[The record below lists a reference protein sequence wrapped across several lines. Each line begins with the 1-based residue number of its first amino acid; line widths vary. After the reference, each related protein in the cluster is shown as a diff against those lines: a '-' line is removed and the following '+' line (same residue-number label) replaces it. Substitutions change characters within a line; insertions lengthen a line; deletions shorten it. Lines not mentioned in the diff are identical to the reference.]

1 MTKTRIGVVRG
12 GPSDEYDVSLRT
24 GAAVLNSLDKEKY
37 EPLDIVISKDGV
49 WYLHGLEIEPHE
61 VVRRVDVIFNA
72 LHGYYGEDGKIQSL
86 LEAHRMPFT
95 GSGSLSSAIAMNKI
109 LAKEYFRRA
118 GLKTPAHI
126 LIDKEKVE
134 EDFGKGEDPAMSA
147 YMRAHSK
154 FSLSYIIK
162 PVSAGSSIGISL
174 VKGREDFTLALT
186 KAFEFGD
193 SVMVEEY
200 IPGIEAT
207 VGVIESFRGK
217 SLYALPPVEI
227 RPGNRTF
234 FDYEA
239 KYGEKVESRKY
250 RVESQEE
257 IEIENG
263 NREDDNSEGEV
274 PDTSFGEL
282 LGEPSGRVLGMGN
295 RGIARRKNV
304 SGAEAVGGAVQE
316 LVPAT
321 FSTSIKKELEKL
333 AIAAHSTLGL
343 RHYSRS
349 DFIISPRRG
358 IFIIETNSLP
368 GLTEESIVP
377 KVLTAI
383 GSSLSEFVDH
393 LVMLAL
399 SR

>member
-1 MTKTRIGVVRG
+1 MNKTRIGVVRG
-12 GPSDEYDVSLRT
+12 GPSSEYDISLKT
-24 GAAVLNSLDKEKY
+24 GAAVLEALDREKY
-37 EPLDIVISKDGV
+37 EPLDIVISKDGL
-49 WYLHGLEIEPHE
+49 WHIYGLETKPHE
-61 VVRRVDVIFNA
+61 VLHRIDVIFNA
-72 LHGYYGEDGKIQSL
+72 LHGYYGEDGKIQNL
-86 LEAHRMPFT
+86 LEAHDMPFT

-109 LAKEYFRRA
+109 LAKEYFLRA
-118 GLKTPAHI
+118 GLKIPAHV
-126 LIDKEKVE
+126 LIDKEKVK
-134 EDFGKGEDPAMSA
+134 EDFGKSENPAMSA

-154 FSLSYIIK
+154 FSLPYIIK
-162 PVSAGSSIGISL
+162 PVSAGSSIGVSL
-174 VKGREDFTLALT
+174 VKGREDFALALA

-193 SVMVEEY
+193 SVLIEEY
-200 IPGIEAT
+200 IQGIEAN
-207 VGVIESFRGK
+207 VGVIEGFRGR

-227 RPGNRTF
+227 RTTNGTF

-239 KYGEKVESRKY
+239 KYGEQVKR
-250 RVESQEE
+250 QTA
-257 IEIENG
+257 NG
-263 NREDDNSEGEV
+263 KSEGEA
-274 PDTSFGEL
+274 PDTSSGEL
-282 LGEPSGRVLGMGN
+282 LGEPSGRVRGMGN

-321 FSTSIKKELEKL
+321 FPTSIKKELERL
-333 AIAAHSTLGL
+333 AVDAHEALGL

-358 IFIIETNSLP
+358 IFILETNTLP

-377 KVLTAI
+377 KALAAV
-383 GSSLSEFVDH
+383 GSSLSEFTDH